1 MNLPARLPFRCAAR
15 CCVAALLALAGGT
28 RDARAG
34 APKAESLP
42 DAAALNKRVAE
53 MEKSARDL
61 VAIEKEVRKN
71 QAEVEQLTR
80 KLARQEVEAEIAR
93 ERARDQAKWA
103 EQVAALERRL
113 EERSQ
118 ALAKSEAEI
127 AGLRAQA
134 AEAEQVAGKRQAE
147 LDKIRKEIESIRVQ
161 LAKTAKDADAAQAAA
176 AEALRR
182 REAQWQAEGLV
193 RQGKALREQWDGA
206 RDASLAWSLNDVGL
220 LFLSERRWDE
230 AADLFRR
237 ALSILETT
245 VGRAD
250 VAAGTVLQHLADV
263 ARAKGDGLIAEGY
276 YREAAGIFRA
286 KLGATHARY
295 AAALNGWACALRDM
309 KRPADAEAL
318 YRQAIDVYEKS
329 GRREGAV
336 LAIPLY
342 NLGMLQLEQGR
353 TAEAGPLFE
362 KAVRLAEKSRGT
374 NREAYLIIVRG
385 LVRYYRASGQMDQ
398 ATQAEQKAMDVLID

>member
-1 MNLPARLPFRCAAR
+1 MNWPARLSFRCAAG

-28 RDARAG
+28 RG
-34 APKAESLP
+34 APQAESLP
-42 DAAALNKRVAE
+42 DAAALNKHVAE
-53 MEKSARDL
+53 MERSARDL
-61 VAIEKEVRKN
+61 VALEKEVRKN

-93 ERARDQAKWA
+93 ERSREQAKWA
-103 EQVAALERRL
+103 EQAAALERRL

-127 AGLRAQA
+127 AGLRART
-134 AEAEQVAGKRQAE
+134 AEAEMTAGKQQAE
-147 LDKIRKEIESIRVQ
+147 LDRLRKEIESIRLQ

-176 AEALRR
+176 AETLRR

-220 LFLSERRWDE
+220 LLLSERRWDE

-237 ALSILETT
+237 ALSILEQT

-250 VAAGTVLQHLADV
+250 VAAGTVLQHMADV
-263 ARAKGDGLIAEGY
+263 ARAKGDLSLAEVY
-276 YREAAGIFRA
+276 YRDAAETFRA
-286 KLGATHARY
+286 KLGATHPRY
-295 AAALNGWACALRDM
+295 AAALNGWACALRDL

-318 YRQAIDVYEKS
+318 YRQAIEVYEKN

-353 TAEAGPLFE
+353 IAEAGPLFE
-362 KAVRLAEKSRGT
+362 KAVQLAEKSRAT
-374 NREAYLIIVRG
+374 NREAYLVIVRG
-385 LVRYYRASGQMDQ
+385 LVRYYRASGQMDR

>member
-1 MNLPARLPFRCAAR
+1 MNWPARLSFRCAAG
-15 CCVAALLALAGGT
+15 CGAAALLALAGGT
-28 RDARAG
+28 CGARAG
-34 APKAESLP
+34 APGTESLP
-42 DAAALNKRVAE
+42 DAAALDNRVAE

-61 VAIEKEVRKN
+61 AAIEKDVRKN

-80 KLARQEVEAEIAR
+80 ALARQEAEAEIAR
-93 ERARDQAKWA
+93 ERAQWAK
-103 EQVAALERRL
+103 QTAALERQL

-118 ALAKSEAEI
+118 ALAQSAAEI

-134 AEAEQVAGKRQAE
+134 AEAEKSAVKRQAE
-147 LDKIRKEIESIRVQ
+147 LDGARKEIEALRAQ
-161 LAKTAKDADAAQAAA
+161 LAKASKDAEAAQTAA
-176 AEALRR
+176 AETLRR

-193 RQGKALREQWDGA
+193 RQGKALREQLEGV
-206 RDASLAWSLNDVGL
+206 RDASLAWSLNDAGL
-220 LFLSERRWDE
+220 LLLSERRWDE

-237 ALSILETT
+237 ALTILETT
-245 VGRAD
+245 VGRTD

-263 ARAKGDGLIAEGY
+263 ARAKGEGLVAEAY
-276 YREAAGIFRA
+276 YREAAETFRA
-286 KLGATHARY
+286 KLGAAHPRY

-329 GRREGAV
+329 GRRDGAA

-342 NLGMLQLEQGR
+342 NLGMLKLDQGQ
-353 TAEAGPLFE
+353 TAEAEPLFE
-362 KAVRLAEKSRGT
+362 KAVRLAEKSRAT

-398 ATQAEQKAMDVLID
+398 ATQAEQKAMDVLIE